1 MKGPRLIV
9 RAIVVED
16 GRLLV
21 NRHFDRLAFFGGRV
35 EKGETLRGALGRE
48 LLEELGLRVELGPL
62 TYIVENFYRD
72 EKERRIHELGFYF
85 RAQPLRPIG
94 PDPKPRE
101 SWLRPSWLPLAE
113 VAASELRPRLLREQL
128 RGGISDQLVELREV
142 DRQQFPEVL

>member
-9 RAIVVED
+9 RALLVED

-21 NRHFDRLAFFGGRV
+21 NRHYDLLACFGGRV
-35 EKGETLRGALGRE
+35 EKGETLRGALSRE

-94 PDPKPRE
+94 ADPQPRE
-101 SWLRPSWLPLAE
+101 SWLRPMWLPLAE
-113 VAASELRPRLLREQL
+113 VAGSELRPRLLREELQ
-128 RGGISDQLVELREV
+128 RGISDKLVELCEI
-142 DRQQFPEVL
+142 DRKQFPEVL